1 MKVDLTLEEIESIM
15 EGLEVIGDARGE
27 LAQKLTEAHRD
38 IIFSSPS
45 D

>member
-1 MKVDLTLEEIESIM
+1 MQVDLTLEEIESIM

-27 LAQKLTEAHRD
+27 LARKLTEAHAVLV
-38 IIFSSPS
+38 FGS